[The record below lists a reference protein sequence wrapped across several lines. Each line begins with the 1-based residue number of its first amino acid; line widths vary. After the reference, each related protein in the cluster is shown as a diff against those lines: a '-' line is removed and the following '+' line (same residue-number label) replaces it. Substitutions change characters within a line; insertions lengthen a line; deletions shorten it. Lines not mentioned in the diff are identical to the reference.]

1 MTMINCGVALE
12 TLNDLGKQ
20 DGLPVCLTV
29 GRERR
34 QDDRIKTLDLAVM
47 EDGEVM
53 PYTLTLFV
61 DGCWALTKRCS

>member
-20 DGLPVCLTV
+20 EGLPVWMV
-29 GRERR
+29 IGREGRR
-34 QDDRIKTLDLAVM
+34 NGKLETLDLTVM

-53 PYTLTLFV
+53 PYTLTLHTN
-61 DGCWALTKRCS
+61 GCWALTKGSS